1 VQVNEKAELESL
13 VNAQAQ
19 KTAKLI
25 AAYAIL
31 KLEKEIVMAGCWRL
45 SEKQKMLVDKT
56 EQEKAELAKARAT
69 KLVRVKEELDK
80 ETQDYTD
87 YRLNM
92 WHRLRDLHGVVAS
105 SFGEVKPW
113 CLPFPIQNAKVE
125 ELIDWVG
132 EELKVMSDT
141 MWQLNDNFVVLPI
154 EGVLNMLL
162 GAGCQDLS

>member
-1 VQVNEKAELESL
+1 VQVNENAELESL

-92 WHRLRDLHGVVAS
+92 
-105 SFGEVKPW
+105 
-113 CLPFPIQNAKVE
+113 
-125 ELIDWVG
+125 
-132 EELKVMSDT
+132 
-141 MWQLNDNFVVLPI
+141 
-154 EGVLNMLL
+154 
-162 GAGCQDLS
+162 

>member
-1 VQVNEKAELESL
+1 VKRTTEVVQVNENAELESL

-92 WHRLRDLHGVVAS
+92 
-105 SFGEVKPW
+105 
-113 CLPFPIQNAKVE
+113 
-125 ELIDWVG
+125 
-132 EELKVMSDT
+132 
-141 MWQLNDNFVVLPI
+141 
-154 EGVLNMLL
+154 
-162 GAGCQDLS
+162 

>member
-1 VQVNEKAELESL
+1 VQVNENAELESL
-13 VNAQAQ
+13 VNVQAQ

-56 EQEKAELAKARAT
+56 EQEKAELEKARAT

-92 WHRLRDLHGVVAS
+92 
-105 SFGEVKPW
+105 
-113 CLPFPIQNAKVE
+113 
-125 ELIDWVG
+125 
-132 EELKVMSDT
+132 
-141 MWQLNDNFVVLPI
+141 
-154 EGVLNMLL
+154 
-162 GAGCQDLS
+162 

>member
-1 VQVNEKAELESL
+1 VQVNENAELESL

-19 KTAKLI
+19 KIAKLI

-31 KLEKEIVMAGCWRL
+31 KLEKEIVMASCWRL

-92 WHRLRDLHGVVAS
+92 
-105 SFGEVKPW
+105 
-113 CLPFPIQNAKVE
+113 
-125 ELIDWVG
+125 
-132 EELKVMSDT
+132 
-141 MWQLNDNFVVLPI
+141 
-154 EGVLNMLL
+154 
-162 GAGCQDLS
+162 

>member
-1 VQVNEKAELESL
+1 VQVNENAELESL

-56 EQEKAELAKARAT
+56 EQEKAELEKARAT

-92 WHRLRDLHGVVAS
+92 
-105 SFGEVKPW
+105 
-113 CLPFPIQNAKVE
+113 
-125 ELIDWVG
+125 
-132 EELKVMSDT
+132 
-141 MWQLNDNFVVLPI
+141 
-154 EGVLNMLL
+154 
-162 GAGCQDLS
+162 

>member
-1 VQVNEKAELESL
+1 VQVNENAELESL

-45 SEKQKMLVDKT
+45 SEKQKTLVDKM
-56 EQEKAELAKARAT
+56 EQEKAELAKARET
-69 KLVRVKEELDK
+69 ELVRVKEELDK

-92 WHRLRDLHGVVAS
+92 
-105 SFGEVKPW
+105 
-113 CLPFPIQNAKVE
+113 
-125 ELIDWVG
+125 
-132 EELKVMSDT
+132 
-141 MWQLNDNFVVLPI
+141 
-154 EGVLNMLL
+154 
-162 GAGCQDLS
+162 